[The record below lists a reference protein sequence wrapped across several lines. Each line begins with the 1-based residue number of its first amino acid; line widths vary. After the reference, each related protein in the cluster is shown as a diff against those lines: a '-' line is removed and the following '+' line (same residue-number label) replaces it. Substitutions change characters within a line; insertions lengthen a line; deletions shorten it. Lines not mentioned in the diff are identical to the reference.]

1 MQVEAWGRC
10 FLELM
15 LCLPAAML
23 CLAPVRDRL
32 RVNTCAFVL
41 AETCAVVLFSAVGAV
56 IVMLA
61 RCPENALLLP
71 AMLIFFLLYRRLVE
85 VELLHELFI
94 FLVASAV
101 MAFCAVFTD
110 VLLARV
116 ELASADDGPTWA
128 AAGMQ
133 FGLGVL
139 LTALLFPM
147 MDRHV
152 GWLIRSFSQKP
163 AWRIV
168 WLMPMAHLAMFIAM
182 QPMDYNTVLVNRIQ
196 ALGAAVLLFLLGLMV
211 FLIELFYRIARSV
224 TDGAALREENHFLA
238 AQASQYAA
246 LSNYIQETR
255 RLRHDFRQHLRVLS
269 GLASKGDLAEL
280 NAYLRDVSGQEQEQM
295 HFIFANPALN
305 ALAGY
310 YEDCA
315 RTQGVTMEWNVSLPR
330 TLGLTDAEMC
340 VLLGNLLENALDGAG
355 TVPEGRRQVRVICRV
370 NGEMCCIIVEN
381 SYDGRVNREQGRL
394 LSTKHEGGGYG
405 LSSVRTLVNRCH
417 GSMDVDTEDGIFRVS
432 LLLNLPAEGNSA

>member
-1 MQVEAWGRC
+1 ME
-10 FLELM
+10 
-15 LCLPAAML
+15 
-23 CLAPVRDRL
+23 
-32 RVNTCAFVL
+32 
-41 AETCAVVLFSAVGAV
+41 
-56 IVMLA
+56 
-61 RCPENALLLP
+61 
-71 AMLIFFLLYRRLVE
+71 
-85 VELLHELFI
+85 
-94 FLVASAV
+94 
-101 MAFCAVFTD
+101 
-110 VLLARV
+110 
-116 ELASADDGPTWA
+116 
-128 AAGMQ
+128 
-133 FGLGVL
+133 
-139 LTALLFPM
+139 
-147 MDRHV
+147 
-152 GWLIRSFSQKP
+152 
-163 AWRIV
+163 
-168 WLMPMAHLAMFIAM
+168 
-182 QPMDYNTVLVNRIQ
+182 
-196 ALGAAVLLFLLGLMV
+196 
-211 FLIELFYRIARSV
+211 
-224 TDGAALREENHFLA
+224 
-238 AQASQYAA
+238 ASQYAA

-432 LLLNLPAEGNSA
+432 LLLNLPAEGNGV